1 MVETVVKVML
11 SSGLHARPASSFVKL
26 AGKFNSQISLEKQ
39 GKVANAKS
47 IIGIMSMAITAGSEV
62 VVRAEGEDAQ
72 QAVHELAEFL
82 SHDEE

>member
-11 SSGLHARPASSFVKL
+11 PSGLHARPASHFVKL
-26 AGKFNSQISLEKQ
+26 AGKFTSQIFLVKE
-39 GKVANAKS
+39 GKTANAKS

-82 SHDEE
+82 SRDEE